1 MSCCACPWASSTS
14 TTCSPTSS
22 RPWPPPLADPPPRP
36 HRRTPHDQPVPL
48 SHPSS
53 HPRRRRGGH
62 RRPAGRLQ
70 QRRERLRRWLRRL
83 GRGGRPRP
91 HPRSEEHTS
100 ELQSRG
106 HIVCRLLL

>member
-1 MSCCACPWASSTS
+1 MRCCACPWASSTS

-70 QRRERLRRWLRRL
+70 QRRERLH
-83 GRGGRPRP
+83 GGSGGSGGEDVLARIQESGTVRIGVEGTY
-91 HPRSEEHTS
+91 R
-100 ELQSRG
+100 
-106 HIVCRLLL
+106 